1 MTLTIAP
8 EREPDVSMDIFIRRK
23 KIMPKFKVDLD
34 KDLLEQP
41 FWNLLKPEVK
51 LKAIK
56 AWKNSDKKVDELIG
70 TGEVVIDPTIPE
82 RNMFVTIPDN
92 QLTEGEK

>member
-1 MTLTIAP
+1 
-8 EREPDVSMDIFIRRK
+8 
-23 KIMPKFKVDLD
+23 MPKFKVDLD

-70 TGEVVIDPTIPE
+70 TGEVVIDPAIPE
-82 RNMFVTIPDN
+82 INVIVTIPDN
-92 QLTEGEK
+92 QLTKEENDS

>member
-1 MTLTIAP
+1 
-8 EREPDVSMDIFIRRK
+8 
-23 KIMPKFKVDLD
+23 MPKFKVDLD

-56 AWKNSDKKVDELIG
+56 AWKNSDKKVDELM
-70 TGEVVIDPTIPE
+70 VLC
-82 RNMFVTIPDN
+82 R
-92 QLTEGEK
+92 

>member
-1 MTLTIAP
+1 MT
-8 EREPDVSMDIFIRRK
+8 
-23 KIMPKFKVDLD
+23 KFKVDLD
-34 KDLLEQP
+34 KDIYDQP
-41 FWNLLKPEVK
+41 YWNLLKPEAK

-82 RNMFVTIPDN
+82 MNVLVTIPDN

>member
-1 MTLTIAP
+1 M
-8 EREPDVSMDIFIRRK
+8 
-23 KIMPKFKVDLD
+23 KFKVDIN
-34 KDLLEQP
+34 KSIYEQP
-41 FWNLLKPEVK
+41 YWNLLKPEVK

-82 RNMFVTIPDN
+82 MNVLVTIPDN